1 MTSLLL
7 IVDKDIVR
15 LQKSFLG
22 PIFSALGS
30 TKSSTL
36 LLTMCLF
43 SDNLYLSTVIEG
55 IRKSLI
61 LAVERRLLITRDKLW
76 FRLTFA

>member
-1 MTSLLL
+1 MAFPSRLFMTFTPMNNGYTLGDS
-7 IVDKDIVR
+7 
-15 LQKSFLG
+15 KSS
-22 PIFSALGS
+22 IW
-30 TKSSTL
+30 SSTL

-43 SDNLYLSTVIEG
+43 SDNLYLSTVIDG

-76 FRLTFA
+76 FRLTLA